1 MLPSMKSLQ
10 ARAEDLFGDAC
21 TLRGYGVEKLLTRQD
36 AKTPD
41 FQIRFQG
48 EELIAE
54 VKSPGLEPQIE
65 QLMGSSSGCL
75 WLKPGKRVRDLIRD
89 SEDQLAAWGSDVP
102 KIVVICDMRHLLP
115 GYPMYPLYGFNAGDM
130 AAGMFGEIVFRYRF
144 YDDRVVSN
152 GPELGGS
159 RTLRSNHYTHISAVA
174 LHLVGREFQLGP
186 IRVYHN
192 PFATHPLPPQ
202 WFQQPGDL
210 HFGLAKENGEFVLR
224 WEERRV
230 M

>member
-1 MLPSMKSLQ
+1 MKSLQ

-21 TLRGYGVEKLLTRQD
+21 TLRGYGVEKLSTRQD

-41 FQIRFQG
+41 FQICSQG

-54 VKSPGLEPQIE
+54 VKSPGLEPQIQ
-65 QLMGSSSGCL
+65 QLMGSSSGSL
-75 WLKPGKRVRDLIRD
+75 RLKPGKRVRDLIRD
-89 SEDQLAAWGSDVP
+89 SEDQLAAWASGVP
-102 KIVVICDMRHLLP
+102 KILVICDLRPLLP
-115 GYPMYPLYGFNAGDM
+115 EYPMYPLYGFNDGDL
-130 AAGMFGEIVFRYRF
+130 AAGMFGEIIFRCRV
-144 YDDRVVSN
+144 YDDHLVHN
-152 GPELGGS
+152 GPELGGN

-186 IRVYHN
+186 FRVYHN
-192 PFATHPLPPQ
+192 PFATHPLPPE
-202 WFQQPGDL
+202 WFQRSGDL

-224 WEERRV
+224 WEERGV